1 MHFLPPRK
9 DVEFYYAAA
18 DLYAGPSLE
27 DTFALPAAEAMACG
41 LPVIISSRAGASE
54 LIKNGIDG
62 LILDDPTDAQV
73 LATMIRNLYGDIEFR
88 SRLGRGASE
97 TARKYTWEQSSRELR
112 TIFEDILQS
121 GNPNSQATHR
131 ARHLGARR
139 SEVERL
145 DYKYHREPSEDTK
158 SFSSACT

>member
-1 MHFLPPRK
+1 
-9 DVEFYYAAA
+9 
-18 DLYAGPSLE
+18 

-97 TARKYTWEQSSRELR
+97 TARKYTWERSSRELR
-112 TIFEDILQS
+112 TIFEDILQRKS
-121 GNPNSQATHR
+121 KFPGYPPPQA
-131 ARHLGARR
+131 L
-139 SEVERL
+139 
-145 DYKYHREPSEDTK
+145 
-158 SFSSACT
+158 